1 MSTQRSHVASLQLAR
16 EARER
21 FVTATGGVIAPSA
34 HAIRER
40 LTALSQQVATA
51 REMQEHRDDFLTFR
65 TKESNWVSL
74 AQDGWRKA
82 LAGVS
87 SSTGGL
93 SNSLSTLELIG
104 DEVVENNILSSR
116 LALVIQDKASFE
128 LNDLRLRIQ
137 SLEGTTELGSKDVL
151 RPESLAKMLVEQW
164 LAAGLSRQ
172 LWNKVQD
179 VVHTRLLEVVVG
191 AYHDANAFLI
201 SKGVMPEIDLK
212 HFVKRTGAV
221 TNSGALGGS
230 FAHEASAHPPTGGG
244 GYGAGSAGGF
254 GGGYAGG
261 FGVPPGSFAPAAI
274 GVMPVQGGSGGTSG
288 GGSGSGSGS
297 GGGGSSGRGY
307 AGAAMPGM
315 DGIAGSPFFVA
326 RQRAQG
332 VLLNLKRFV
341 TARIGGET
349 VAQRGGAMGGGV
361 GATGMGVR
369 SATGGG
375 MGGGV
380 GVGVGM
386 VGGAGGGIGGAA
398 FAAAIAD
405 AEAAYQIAASQ
416 YLLGDEATAVQ
427 QTAVDLR
434 RRSAELKKKAP
445 TTADKATVE
454 IVALMFQA
462 ILAEERIPF
471 SARVWFARLQMP
483 VLRVAIAEP
492 EFFGTLQHPARML
505 IDRMGSC
512 VMGFDAAAISGSAL
526 EGEIRRVVQVI
537 EQYPETGQRVFK
549 LVFDEFVAFL
559 NKYLTQSDATQ
570 RLMSVAQ
577 QVEQKET
584 MAIQYTIELRKM
596 LNDMPVREEIREFL
610 FKVWAEVLAIAAL
623 RYGGQDEQTVTLK
636 RAASELVWAASAKP
650 NRSDRT
656 RVIQDLPKLLQ
667 RLRAGMTLLGIVGE
681 PQEQHI
687 KIIGDTLADAFMSK
701 TEAIPTAQIDAMA
714 KRLANLED
722 FVTDEGGDV
731 SGELPIDAGSI
742 ELLLGVD
749 AASIEV
755 IPNAGTKVSEDMLA
769 WAHELQVGT
778 WFMLDHNSRVN
789 QVQFVWRSDRKQL
802 HLFAATHGRNFLI
815 QAGRLASYLQAG
827 LLVPAEEETLTVRAT
842 REALAK
848 LDANPERLLN

>member
-1 MSTQRSHVASLQLAR
+1 MISRSPASSQQLAR
-16 EARER
+16 ETRER
-21 FVTATGGVIAPSA
+21 FVAATEGAIPPVA

-40 LTALSQQVATA
+40 LAALAGMTGNVRQMQENRDDYIAFQAQGSSWVPLSQTA
-51 REMQEHRDDFLTFR
+51 
-65 TKESNWVSL
+65 
-74 AQDGWRKA
+74 WRKA
-82 LAGVS
+82 LAG
-87 SSTGGL
+87 STGSGPS
-93 SNSLSTLELIG
+93 SNSLSRLELIG
-104 DEVVENNILSSR
+104 DDVVETGILYSR
-116 LALVIQDKASFE
+116 LAQAIQDKASFE

-137 SLEGTTELGSKDVL
+137 HLEGTAELAARDILK
-151 RPESLAKMLVEQW
+151 PEALAKVLVDQW
-164 LAAGLSRQ
+164 LAAGLSRS
-172 LWNKVQD
+172 LWTKVQD
-179 VVHTRLLEVVVG
+179 VVQNHLVDVIVR
-191 AYHDANAFLI
+191 AYKESNAFLI
-201 SKGVMPEIDLK
+201 EKGVMPEIDLK
-212 HFVKRTGAV
+212 SFVKRTGSAS
-221 TNSGALGGS
+221 SGAATLGTS
-230 FAHEASAHPPTGGG
+230 FARASH
-244 GYGAGSAGGF
+244 AGSAPMGIGGNPAAF
-254 GGGYAGG
+254 GA
-261 FGVPPGSFAPAAI
+261 PPGSFAPAAI
-274 GVMPVQGGSGGTSG
+274 GVGRGP
-288 GGSGSGSGS
+288 
-297 GGGGSSGRGY
+297 GGGGGDSLVATG
-307 AGAAMPGM
+307 
-315 DGIAGSPFFVA
+315 GSPLVLA

-341 TARIGGET
+341 TARIGGDIT
-349 VAQRGGAMGGGV
+349 QHRAGAAGGLG
-361 GATGMGVR
+361 
-369 SATGGG
+369 
-375 MGGGV
+375 
-380 GVGVGM
+380 
-386 VGGAGGGIGGAA
+386 GGAGGGNAGGGGGVGLGAPA

-405 AEAAYQIAASQ
+405 AEAAYQMMASQ
-416 YLLGDEATAVQ
+416 YVVGDEATAIH
-427 QTAVDLR
+427 QTAAELR
-434 RRSAELKKKAP
+434 RRTSELKKKAP

-623 RYGGQDEQTVTLK
+623 RYGAQDEQTVTLK
-636 RAASELVWAASAKP
+636 RAASDLVWAASAKP
-650 NRSDRT
+650 NRNDRA
-656 RVIQDLPKLLQ
+656 RVIQDLPQLLQ
-667 RLRAGMTLLGIVGE
+667 RLRQGMGLLGIEGE
-681 PQEQHI
+681 PQEAHI
-687 KIIGDTLADAFMSK
+687 KTIGATLSDAFLSK
-701 TEAIPTAQIDAMA
+701 TEAIPPAKIEAMA

-722 FVTDEGGDV
+722 FVSDDDGATD
-731 SGELPIDAGSI
+731 LPLDAASI

-749 AASIEV
+749 AASLEIV
-755 IPNAGTKVSEDMLA
+755 PDTGTKVGEDMLA
-769 WAHELQVGT
+769 WARELQVGT
-778 WFMLDHNSRVN
+778 WFMLDHNDRVS
-789 QVQFVWRSDRKQL
+789 QVQFVWRSERKQL
-802 HLFAATHGRNFLI
+802 HLFASSDGRSFLV
-815 QAGRLASYLQAG
+815 QVGRLASYLQAG